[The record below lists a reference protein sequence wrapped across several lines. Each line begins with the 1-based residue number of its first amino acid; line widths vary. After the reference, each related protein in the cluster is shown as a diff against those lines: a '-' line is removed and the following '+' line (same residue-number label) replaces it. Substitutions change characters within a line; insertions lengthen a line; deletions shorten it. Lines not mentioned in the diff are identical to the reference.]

1 MARWV
6 LGCPN
11 CSETFVY
18 SEIQDTLTNY
28 FSLAKPEFPEG
39 GRLLTCMHCGKESL
53 FQKTD
58 LTYQRESVNRKAV
71 GS

>member
-6 LGCPN
+6 LRCTN

-18 SEIQDTLTNY
+18 SEIKDTLANY

-39 GRLLTCMHCGKESL
+39 GRMLACMHCGKESL

-58 LTYQRESVNRKAV
+58 LTYQRESVNRKGV